1 MIMGKGSCAP
11 SQSPSPA
18 AAAAI
23 CCMCGDHG
31 LPRELFKCKI
41 CLVRSQH
48 KYCSNL
54 YPRATTPHA
63 GDHDH
68 HKIISV
74 SSSDDNN
81 AALQRSS
88 FVSELDKPIKKQR
101 APEKAAEE
109 LSPKMGRVKR
119 GFRVHLPLALKACAH
134 LSAVDEGEQIHS
146 MIVKSEFVPTNDVHV
161 STSLMRMYALC
172 GRIDAARQLFDKMP
186 NRNVV
191 SWNTLLDGFVKSG
204 DIDSAYEVFDA
215 MPERNV
221 VSWNSMIAGFVKN
234 DLPREALMLFIEMM
248 VCGLVPD
255 EYTMASVISVI
266 SDLGLLDLGR
276 RAHGIVY

>member
-1 MIMGKGSCAP
+1 MLRTC
-11 SQSPSPA
+11 SP
-18 AAAAI
+18 
-23 CCMCGDHG
+23 
-31 LPRELFKCKI
+31 
-41 CLVRSQH
+41 
-48 KYCSNL
+48 
-54 YPRATTPHA
+54 
-63 GDHDH
+63 
-68 HKIISV
+68 
-74 SSSDDNN
+74 
-81 AALQRSS
+81 
-88 FVSELDKPIKKQR
+88 DK
-101 APEKAAEE
+101 
-109 LSPKMGRVKR
+109 
-119 GFRVHLPLALKACAH
+119 FTFPLALKACAH

-172 GRIDAARQLFDKMP
+172 GRIDAAQQLFDKMP

-221 VSWNSMIAGFVKN
+221 VSWNSIIAGFVKN

-255 EYTMASVISVI
+255 EYTMASKKKQPSEIATAA
-266 SDLGLLDLGR
+266 DAARAER
-276 RAHGIVY
+276 RAARVTAALNRCDVPGCDTPLHLAARLPRAPTLAATLAVAGADPSLQNAAGWTPLSKAGSRSGAPRVRTLGWESEMSKSFLGGYTYNIFLPEEQ

>member
-11 SQSPSPA
+11 SQSPSPAA

-54 YPRATTPHA
+54 YPRATTYRACNWCLREEHAVRPHA

-101 APEKAAEE
+101 APEKAAR
-109 LSPKMGRVKR
+109 S
-119 GFRVHLPLALKACAH
+119 C
-134 LSAVDEGEQIHS
+134 
-146 MIVKSEFVPTNDVHV
+146 
-161 STSLMRMYALC
+161 
-172 GRIDAARQLFDKMP
+172 
-186 NRNVV
+186 
-191 SWNTLLDGFVKSG
+191 
-204 DIDSAYEVFDA
+204 
-215 MPERNV
+215 
-221 VSWNSMIAGFVKN
+221 
-234 DLPREALMLFIEMM
+234 
-248 VCGLVPD
+248 
-255 EYTMASVISVI
+255 
-266 SDLGLLDLGR
+266 R
-276 RAHGIVY
+276 RRWGG

>member
-11 SQSPSPA
+11 SQSPSPAA

-48 KYCSNL
+48 KLDRFASIISTVNLSYMVFDLIFSVDARIRYCSNL
-54 YPRATTPHA
+54 YPRATTYRACNWCLREEHAVRPHA

-119 GFRVHLPLALKACAH
+119 GFREEERACT
-134 LSAVDEGEQIHS
+134 VQ
-146 MIVKSEFVPTNDVHV
+146 V
-161 STSLMRMYALC
+161 
-172 GRIDAARQLFDKMP
+172 
-186 NRNVV
+186 
-191 SWNTLLDGFVKSG
+191 
-204 DIDSAYEVFDA
+204 
-215 MPERNV
+215 
-221 VSWNSMIAGFVKN
+221 
-234 DLPREALMLFIEMM
+234 
-248 VCGLVPD
+248 
-255 EYTMASVISVI
+255 
-266 SDLGLLDLGR
+266 
-276 RAHGIVY
+276 